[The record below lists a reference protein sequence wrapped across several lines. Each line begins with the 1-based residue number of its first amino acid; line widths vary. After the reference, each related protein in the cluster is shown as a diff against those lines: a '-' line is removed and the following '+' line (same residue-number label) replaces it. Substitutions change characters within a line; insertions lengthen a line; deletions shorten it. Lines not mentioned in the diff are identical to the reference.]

1 MVCSSFQF
9 PDLSILL
16 AAVDVIT
23 MFTSVAPQLRKLIPD
38 MPRNIIQVISYSYFV
53 SYSYIY
59 IYFYLATLFCHF
71 KFSQL

>member
-1 MVCSSFQF
+1 MIFSSFQF

-38 MPRNIIQVISYSYFV
+38 MPRNIIQVISYSYFK
-53 SYSYIY
+53 SYS
-59 IYFYLATLFCHF
+59 FLSSSNLATLFCHIE
-71 KFSQL
+71 FSQL